1 MRINETTGRPVTWRD
16 FAACSGLPTDWF
28 YPDEVDDPDRE
39 PEPNV
44 MPYRERMKMLRP
56 GFQSCLVFSECRLAS
71 VAELGGMWAGVAERK
86 RMAMRA
92 KHYPEWDVDVLL
104 DAAREALRLMDEG
117 ALWDEALETVGIADT
132 PFLHE
137 WNEGAPRK
145 AGRKPATKQTE
156 EVAA

>member
-28 YPDEVDDPDRE
+28 YPDEVDDPDQ

-56 GFQSCLVFSECRLAS
+56 ACQECLVFSECRLAS
-71 VAELGGMWAGVAERK
+71 IAELGGMWAGVAERK
-86 RMAMRA
+86 RMAMRS
-92 KHYPEWDVDVLL
+92 KHYPDWDVDVLL
-104 DAAREALRLMDEG
+104 DASHQALRLMDEG
-117 ALWDEALETVGIADT
+117 ALWDEALEVVGIADT
-132 PFLHE
+132 PYLHE
-137 WNEGAPRK
+137 WSEGAPGK
-145 AGRKPATKQTE
+145 PGRKPAIKTE